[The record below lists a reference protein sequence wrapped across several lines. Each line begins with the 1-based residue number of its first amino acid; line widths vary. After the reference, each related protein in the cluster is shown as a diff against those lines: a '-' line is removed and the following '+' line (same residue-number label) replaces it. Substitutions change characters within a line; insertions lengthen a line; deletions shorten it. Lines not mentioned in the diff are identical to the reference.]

1 MSNDIFDRVRLKHD
15 YAYIII
21 DDNMDKRALEVLKEL
36 KKNPKFNTKT
46 IVMIDKSL
54 TIIKDNLIKDGFNDY
69 IFKENINE
77 ELERVLNQNS
87 FLYSI
92 NSLGKNNIGDC
103 MNNIIFMALK
113 GSIAVIYLFLVIKA
127 LGKKQISE
135 LNIFDYIIGLSL
147 GNIAAEMTVNDDITI
162 IEGLLSMTVYGIFS
176 LFVSFITEKSIY
188 ARRLITGE
196 PVIIMENGKI
206 SREQLK
212 KCKIDINDL
221 LQDARESGYFNI
233 SEINYAVMEP
243 SGKISFLPKNKFH
256 PITPND
262 MKVKVSDGGIIA
274 NLILD
279 GILMEE
285 NIKSIGHDKEW
296 LIKRLTKEGYN
307 NIEELLLVTCD
318 NKEKLTIYKN
328 DELIDYKV
336 LE

>member
-1 MSNDIFDRVRLKHD
+1 MNNLLF
-15 YAYIII
+15 
-21 DDNMDKRALEVLKEL
+21 M
-36 KKNPKFNTKT
+36 
-46 IVMIDKSL
+46 
-54 TIIKDNLIKDGFNDY
+54 IIK
-69 IFKENINE
+69 
-77 ELERVLNQNS
+77 
-87 FLYSI
+87 
-92 NSLGKNNIGDC
+92 
-103 MNNIIFMALK
+103 
-113 GSIAVIYLFLVIKA
+113 GSVAVIYLFLVIKA

-147 GNIAAEMTVNDDITI
+147 GNIAAEMTVNDDISI
-162 IEGLLSMTVYGIFS
+162 IEGLISMSVYGIFS

-233 SEINYAVMEP
+233 SEINYAIMEP

-262 MKVKVSDGGIIA
+262 MKIKIDKGGITA

-279 GILMEE
+279 GNIMED
-285 NIKSIGHDKEW
+285 NIKTIGHDKKW
-296 LIKRLTKEGYN
+296 LIDRLKKEGYDN
-307 NIEELLLVTCD
+307 PEDLLLVVCD
-318 NKEKLTIYKN
+318 NKENLSIYKK
-328 DELIDYKV
+328 DEKIDYKV

>member
-1 MSNDIFDRVRLKHD
+1 MNNLLF
-15 YAYIII
+15 
-21 DDNMDKRALEVLKEL
+21 M
-36 KKNPKFNTKT
+36 
-46 IVMIDKSL
+46 
-54 TIIKDNLIKDGFNDY
+54 IIK
-69 IFKENINE
+69 
-77 ELERVLNQNS
+77 
-87 FLYSI
+87 
-92 NSLGKNNIGDC
+92 
-103 MNNIIFMALK
+103 
-113 GSIAVIYLFLVIKA
+113 GSVAVIYLFLVIKA

-147 GNIAAEMTVNDDITI
+147 GNIAAEMTVNDDISI
-162 IEGLLSMTVYGIFS
+162 IEGLISMSVYGIFS

-233 SEINYAVMEP
+233 SEINYAIMEP

-262 MKVKVSDGGIIA
+262 MKIKIDKGGITA

-279 GILMEE
+279 GNIMED
-285 NIKSIGHDKEW
+285 NIKTIGHDKKW
-296 LIKRLTKEGYN
+296 LIDRLKKEGYDN
-307 NIEELLLVTCD
+307 PEDLLLVVCD
-318 NKEKLTIYKN
+318 YKENLSIYKK
-328 DELIDYKV
+328 DEKIDYKV

>member
-1 MSNDIFDRVRLKHD
+1 MNNLLF
-15 YAYIII
+15 
-21 DDNMDKRALEVLKEL
+21 M
-36 KKNPKFNTKT
+36 
-46 IVMIDKSL
+46 
-54 TIIKDNLIKDGFNDY
+54 IIK
-69 IFKENINE
+69 
-77 ELERVLNQNS
+77 
-87 FLYSI
+87 
-92 NSLGKNNIGDC
+92 
-103 MNNIIFMALK
+103 
-113 GSIAVIYLFLVIKA
+113 GSVAVIYLFLVIKA

-147 GNIAAEMTVNDDITI
+147 GNIAAEMTVNDDISI
-162 IEGLLSMTVYGIFS
+162 IEGLISMSVYGIFS

-233 SEINYAVMEP
+233 SEINYAIMEP

-262 MKVKVSDGGIIA
+262 MKIKKDKGGITA

-279 GILMEE
+279 GNIMED
-285 NIKSIGHDKEW
+285 NIKTIGHDKKW
-296 LIKRLTKEGYN
+296 LIDRLKKEGYDN
-307 NIEELLLVTCD
+307 PEDLLLVVCD
-318 NKEKLTIYKN
+318 YKENLSIYKK
-328 DELIDYKV
+328 DEKIDYKV

>member
-1 MSNDIFDRVRLKHD
+1 MNNLLF
-15 YAYIII
+15 
-21 DDNMDKRALEVLKEL
+21 M
-36 KKNPKFNTKT
+36 
-46 IVMIDKSL
+46 
-54 TIIKDNLIKDGFNDY
+54 IIK
-69 IFKENINE
+69 
-77 ELERVLNQNS
+77 
-87 FLYSI
+87 
-92 NSLGKNNIGDC
+92 
-103 MNNIIFMALK
+103 
-113 GSIAVIYLFLVIKA
+113 GSVAVIYLFLVIKA

-147 GNIAAEMTVNDDITI
+147 GNIAAEMTVNDDISI
-162 IEGLLSMTVYGIFS
+162 IEGLISMSVYGIFK

-233 SEINYAVMEP
+233 SEINYAIMEP

-262 MKVKVSDGGIIA
+262 MKIKIDKGGITA

-279 GILMEE
+279 GSIMED
-285 NIKSIGHDKEW
+285 NIKTIGHDKKW
-296 LIKRLTKEGYN
+296 LIDRLKKEGYDN
-307 NIEELLLVTCD
+307 PEDLLLVVCD
-318 NKEKLTIYKN
+318 YKENLSIYKK
-328 DELIDYKV
+328 DEKIDYKV

>member
-1 MSNDIFDRVRLKHD
+1 MNNLLF
-15 YAYIII
+15 
-21 DDNMDKRALEVLKEL
+21 M
-36 KKNPKFNTKT
+36 
-46 IVMIDKSL
+46 
-54 TIIKDNLIKDGFNDY
+54 IIK
-69 IFKENINE
+69 
-77 ELERVLNQNS
+77 
-87 FLYSI
+87 
-92 NSLGKNNIGDC
+92 
-103 MNNIIFMALK
+103 
-113 GSIAVIYLFLVIKA
+113 GSVAVIYLFLVIKA

-147 GNIAAEMTVNDDITI
+147 GNIAAEMTVNDDISI
-162 IEGLLSMTVYGIFS
+162 IEGLISMSVYGIFS

-233 SEINYAVMEP
+233 SEINYAIMEP

-262 MKVKVSDGGIIA
+262 MKIKIDKGGITA

-279 GILMEE
+279 GKIMED
-285 NIKSIGHDKEW
+285 NIKTIGHDKKW
-296 LIKRLTKEGYN
+296 LIDRLKKEGYDN
-307 NIEELLLVTCD
+307 PEDLLLVVCD
-318 NKEKLTIYKN
+318 YKENLSIYKK
-328 DELIDYKV
+328 DEKIDYKV